1 MLVSPSI
8 KPNGP
13 YRFLVPTFSGL
24 TRIRVLYRRFGLLW
38 TLASEVPLNLMQKAC
53 LAKAPITVDAEYLWR
68 GTTRDS
74 LADFLNQHLSTE
86 GIQQSRFII
95 VHGNTFLTN
104 LNHKVSETG
113 HRLSPLERLRGHE
126 FSHRNL
132 VPVLLR
138 PPKVISRL
146 LLQPAFRA
154 PAETL

>member
-13 YRFLVPTFSGL
+13 YRFLVSPVNGL
-24 TRIRVLYRRFGLLW
+24 TRIRVRYRRFYRRFGLLW
-38 TLASEVPLNLMQKAC
+38 TIAGEVPLNLMQKAC
-53 LAKAPITVDAEYLWR
+53 LAKAPIAVDAEYLWR
-68 GTTRDS
+68 GATRYS
-74 LADFLNQHLSTE
+74 FADFLNQHLSVE
-86 GIQQSRFII
+86 GIPQSRFII

-132 VPVLLR
+132 DAA
-138 PPKVISRL
+138 RL
-146 LLQPAFRA
+146 LAALPRDADQP
-154 PAETL
+154 